1 MILGLF
7 PELSAAGGV
16 QRAGRLTAAV
26 LASFAEGRG
35 ERCVFLSLN
44 DPAGKTQLRVG
55 SQEIIF
61 TGFSRSKKGFLL
73 AALGAAFKGPH
84 LAIAL
89 HPHLAPVLAAVK
101 ICAPRT
107 RTITFAH
114 GVEVWMPLSR
124 LRQWSFRR
132 SDLVLAPSAD
142 TVHHLTTQQSIPE
155 EKVRKLPW
163 SLGPEFNSG
172 APPFAAPGIPLGFPR
187 GRIVL
192 TVGRWDAAEAYKGVD
207 HLIMALPLLLN
218 EVPDVHLVA
227 IGDGSDLRR
236 LTQLAHQCGVVGR
249 VHFHPFLRPDE
260 LRSAYDFCDV
270 FALPSRGEGFGL
282 VFLEAMAHAKPVIGG
297 AHGGTPEV
305 VEDGVD
311 GYLVQHGDVGQLVD
325 RLRRLLTNESLRRQM
340 GAQGRERV
348 LEYFAFDRFSAE
360 FKALLQALLES

>member
-26 LASFAEGRG
+26 LASFAERRG
-35 ERCVFLSLN
+35 EQCVFLSLN
-44 DPAGKTQLRVG
+44 DQARTIPLRVG

-61 TGFSRSKKGFLL
+61 TGFSRSKKKFLL
-73 AALGAAFKGPH
+73 AVLRAASKGPT
-84 LAIAL
+84 LAIAF
-89 HPHLAPVLAAVK
+89 HPYLAPVVTAVK

-107 RTITFAH
+107 RTVTFAH
-114 GVEVWMPLSR
+114 GVEVWRPLGP
-124 LRQWSFRR
+124 LRQWSFRQ

-142 TVHHLTTQQSIPE
+142 TVLHLTTQQRIPD

-163 SLGPEFNSG
+163 SLGPEFDPE
-172 APPFAAPGIPLGFPR
+172 APPCAAPNIPLGFPR

-192 TVGRWDAAEAYKGVD
+192 TVGRWDATETYKGLD
-207 HLIMALPLLLN
+207 HLIMALPLLL
-218 EVPDVHLVA
+218 EDVPDVHLVA
-227 IGDGSDLRR
+227 IGNGSDLPR
-236 LTQLAHQCGVVGR
+236 LMQLAHQCGVVGR
-249 VHFHPFLRPDE
+249 VHFHPFLFPKE
-260 LRSAYDFCDV
+260 LWSAYDFCDV

-305 VEDGVD
+305 VEDGVN

-325 RLRRLLTNESLRRQM
+325 RLRRLLTNESLRCQM

-348 LEYFAFDRFSAE
+348 LKYFTFDRFSAE
-360 FKALLQALLES
+360 FKALLQTLLES

>member
-7 PELSAAGGV
+7 PELSATGGV

-26 LASFAEGRG
+26 LASFAAGRG
-35 ERCVFLSLN
+35 EQCVFLSLN
-44 DPAGKTQLRVG
+44 DQAHPTPLRVG

-61 TGFSRSKKGFLL
+61 TGFGRSKERFLL
-73 AALGAAFKGPH
+73 AALRAASKGPT

-89 HPHLAPVLAAVK
+89 HPHLAPVLAGVK

-114 GVEVWMPLSR
+114 GVEVWRPLGP
-124 LRQWSFRR
+124 LRQWSLRQ

-142 TVHHLTTQQSIPE
+142 TVLHLTTQQGIPE
-155 EKVRKLPW
+155 ERVRKLLW
-163 SLGPEFNSG
+163 SLGPEFDPELTLS
-172 APPFAAPGIPLGFPR
+172 AAPSMPFSFPH

-207 HLIMALPLLLN
+207 HLIMAMPLLLDD
-218 EVPDVHLVA
+218 VPDVHLVA
-227 IGDGSDLRR
+227 IGNGSDLPR
-236 LTQLAHQCGVVGR
+236 LVQLAHQCGVVGR
-249 VHFHPFLRPDE
+249 VHFHPFLYPKE
-260 LRSAYDFCDV
+260 LWSAYDFCDV

-305 VEDGVD
+305 VEDGVN

-325 RLRRLLTNESLRRQM
+325 RLRRLLTNESLRCQM
-340 GAQGRERV
+340 GTQGRERV
-348 LEYFAFDRFSAE
+348 LTRFTFDRFSAE
-360 FKALLQALLES
+360 FEALLQTLAS